1 MTSSAAKTTG
11 PAGSTNLSGIG
22 GAFWYALT
30 VSRIST
36 AKPAAMVTIAATL
49 HHGDSDS
56 IGPVVASAIVPSRR
70 HYIHCAKYPLPQTF
84 GPFSQMVKL
93 HLVDHLVHAA
103 ITLLLHR
110 YDWES
115 SASVSV
121 KVSAARPVLRS

>member
-1 MTSSAAKTTG
+1 
-11 PAGSTNLSGIG
+11 
-22 GAFWYALT
+22 
-30 VSRIST
+30 
-36 AKPAAMVTIAATL
+36 MVTIAATL

-56 IGPVVASAIVPSRR
+56 IGPVAAFAIIPSRR

-93 HLVDHLVHAA
+93 HLVDHRVRGA

-110 YDWES
+110 YDWGS

-121 KVSAARPVLRS
+121 KGVGCASYFEIVMGIPTFSIRPMVVWNRMLRIRKFVRSHTASFTE